1 MTRLAAISTLLM
13 VLAPALALA
22 AEMLLSHIGQT
33 EAAAR
38 MRRGILLTLK
48 DDRLRT
54 RDIGGQA
61 DTKTFTDGVI
71 TNIGHHG

>member
-1 MTRLAAISTLLM
+1 
-13 VLAPALALA
+13 
-22 AEMLLSHIGQT
+22 MLLSHIGQT